1 MQQTKTET
9 AIRYGRYRDGRSPFA
24 NESGTR
30 RRWSALAVRL
40 LFACLLLPTAVFAQ
54 VALPVEL
61 IQDRTDTNYIF
72 QSAFNFQ
79 SAQGVPLSDIV
90 GVPPGS
96 DGRGPTGALPATSNQ
111 FSSLVSFGGG
121 GTPGAPTTN
130 ALQKLPAAESNGQ
143 VLMVLQRVQIGAPYL
158 NRRSSFSFGST
169 IPPPLVDYAGELLPD
184 SAEGISYWRAEPYSA
199 NLHEN
204 ADYYWSPH
212 ANQVYA
218 VQPGPVFVTWQKS
231 VPFPVGSTPT
241 YVNELGVA
249 LGIPNFYI
257 SGANAYALK
266 TESYVVSGSPVKTPR
281 KMYWTQGSFRK
292 IGKPISIPGA
302 RIGAVKVAY
311 NNTTF
316 KRTVDEEFV
325 SIGDTSPAEGNTN
338 AALKELRT
346 LWYDKALE
354 HIYAYNQEGRVFVE
368 FLGDLKTDNVNRDQ
382 IGFEIVDVIR
392 QATPTDKNTE
402 LGERIHPSTPGSIE
416 DLFPE
421 PILQISGDSFD
432 YQHSVEG
439 ANFLELYAAR
449 ETENLNDY
457 IVHWMEEGVA
467 GIRWP
472 RHFTRYRLHWPLDVG
487 RYSHYIRPAAATDAE
502 AQMTGVSLK
511 PESVP
516 FISFQDSLDRPR
528 AKITAESKF
537 YTWLDATHPAHR
549 TLLRFTAGD
558 SVAFERVFS
567 WLDTTL
573 PSVIAYEEAYG
584 TYQDAAKR
592 GVNGEWKLFVT
603 DDAGQDSGTI
613 ASWTLE
619 VVTRHPETRELRSQE
634 FRSLGGLILNDSG
647 NASPYPSSIT
657 VSGILNP
664 VLKVRV
670 RLSGVTHTYP
680 SDIDAFLMGPNGNV
694 CILMS
699 DVGAGGDINNLTLVF
714 DDDASSLMGETSAN
728 NGTYLPTDYTDQYG
742 GDSPPPSGGTLGISL
757 AALLDLLPVEPV
769 SPIAPIAVRSP
780 WPSDFEAPRIVQETV
795 EVGERIMA
803 PQSELGGDPE
813 EDYLAGYL
821 NLAVGTSYDPTAYID
836 PLNAGFSA
844 ANQGA
849 IIPVNAIPSD
859 NELEVWWFRRTS
871 SRAGANAGDGSKGFS
886 QIAWPSAIG
895 RYALQWPTE
904 PREIVMASKLGGE
917 RLSPLEAQGIIY
929 TQNDPDADGYNPNE
943 EHAIMSGGTPFATRD
958 DLNNTNAIGYSSHP
972 YVLVSY
978 TESDSR
984 PAITP
989 FKVLREKPS
998 AGYVFDYIV
1007 PAGQLLQPPPP
1018 LTFLPKPVEGSGDNA
1033 VDYNTEP
1040 SGVSGDLPVNW
1051 NEAHDANG
1059 RFGNYKGF
1067 TYRDRKQNFW
1077 VYRGPHAG
1085 RPALQAGRYIPATG
1099 AFGALTTARV
1109 LRTVPF
1115 RHTMHV
1121 SRQDQY
1127 LEMTSTNLPA
1137 WLEIEHLSLVGTPG
1151 PTETIGDVVVTLLI
1165 EDRYDRQQVSI
1176 NLTLQV
1182 LASTGTMLTQLPLVI
1197 QSDNPY
1203 TGASISFS
1211 NRPPFLALS
1220 PNVTNSFTMQYY
1232 YKTQD
1237 DFAWP
1242 GISNPPESG
1251 SIVPYLR
1258 PRNPANGNYIGDAA
1272 SKNTESLQI
1281 VYRPVWP
1288 VADPKNSAKPL
1299 PTLPFG
1305 ATLALPGYELPG
1317 VRDWTT
1323 AHVLYQQS
1331 IAADM
1336 TATNYSAVLYDPTVN
1351 KTSDLLTH
1359 GMERIPGGIKT
1370 ETLLG
1375 RVYFSNLPPHLGK
1388 RLYMDPNRGTN
1399 GALVLTGEFKLE
1411 TLGDHYLH
1419 LNLLRGRDLLSA
1431 KGLCPIAD
1439 PDYGNW
1445 VKAIEG
1451 LSVEVATYYEDPSKP
1466 GNFIARSSSDDL
1478 LRIEALYYRSFTNQ
1492 LAATFTN
1499 AAERIEE
1506 SRIRAQA
1513 RIADYVS
1520 SLSVETAFVG
1530 DVVEIK
1536 NDNVPRDSYAL
1547 SATGP
1552 GEGYITMLES
1562 SGTAFTEPGDPV
1574 AMHVFFVGGP
1584 DLYRG
1589 ELKIIAS
1596 ANPLS
1601 ELITFQHTADLAG
1614 RADEFDYEWK
1624 IAAPVDGFPP
1634 VIDATMSRYL
1644 ALDNG
1649 PELPRYT
1656 LGGAGIQ
1663 ALGDNYV
1670 VMRYRP
1676 TETNHPL
1683 YNVWSRWTVPTLA
1696 EGWIKRVLAGINPFN
1711 QRITDLFNNRVNTDV
1726 SILTQAGQRW
1736 EGDIAL
1742 NLETINNYGL
1752 IEIYETVLRRGRS
1765 LSIESGFNYGPAND
1779 ALLLAA
1785 GYINDLYMM
1794 LGNEAWADAANPTI
1808 GIGTADNT
1816 YGDIATAL
1824 FSFKGQQASLLDE
1837 ELALLRGRDD
1847 VFQPGVEVRPI
1858 YNRLIWNYTRGI
1870 DAGEVIYALNYN
1882 IQENPDAEPDGNINA
1897 EDAARMYPQGH
1908 GDAYGHYLT
1917 AVKGYLSLLLNSKF
1931 DWVPRIEAVNV
1942 LGKAVSVDYQDERK
1956 FAAAAAALARAGRQV
1971 FDLTWRKDYAQVD
1984 KVGWEH
1990 FADERINTQ
1999 RSFQGAGNTTNHPA
2013 RYWGMDQWASRV
2025 GQGTYLN
2032 WVVGNSMVPAVD
2044 PDPNHEG
2051 IQKVDRSTVPE
2062 LKELP
2067 TLASGLQTA
2076 LDNAEA
2082 GFSPLG
2088 VPQDA
2093 IALDISPV
2101 LVTSS
2106 QESHFEQI
2114 FNRATAALRNA
2125 LVAFDDA
2132 RDVTRLMRSEQDSL
2146 ADLQNRVVEQELAF
2160 RNAMIELYGTPYADD
2175 MGPGKT
2181 WKQDYSGPDTMH
2193 YMYIETPEL
2202 PFAGLWNYPGEIT
2215 ESTWSISLADLPTD
2229 WGNNYYHSG
2238 LSVAGDDNFSSNPT
2252 LDFNVGP
2259 HGYFEKPSSWDS
2271 RRASPG
2277 SIQQAISGEVAA
2289 YAGLLQAIYTQTATK
2304 ASLDRLIGVFNAE
2317 IKAYDEIRER
2327 QEALLIA
2334 DEVLEKAKFANDLW
2348 QKYQDSIIENVV
2360 IAGNSTSEALPKS
2373 LVVGIASGGDMT
2385 FAGRAAIK
2393 AAGLGFKKGLET
2405 VSLVRWGVINA
2416 LETFTSTAKRWEEFD
2431 KIQVLDR
2438 GRDQRAALI
2447 EIGNFFENMQDQLW
2461 GINVRLRQYDDA
2473 QRAVRALVAK
2483 GDRIQEE
2490 REIFR
2495 KRSSAIV
2502 QGFRT
2507 RDAAFRIFRNEKLE
2521 RYKTLF
2527 DLTSKY
2533 ALLAANAYDYET
2545 GLLGTDAGHDFV
2557 QRIIRSRALGVVGPD
2572 GEPQFAGSNTGDPGL
2587 SSALAE
2593 MKADWDVVRTRLG
2606 FNNPDGYGTTVSLR
2620 SEHFRILPGEAG
2632 DTTWR
2637 QMLHRARVR
2646 DVLEDADVRR
2656 YCMQISNGDGLP
2668 VPGIVLDFRT
2678 TITDGL
2684 NLLGNTLAAGDHA
2697 LSPSAFAT
2705 KIYAIGIALEGYKG
2719 MSDPST
2725 EGSPE
2730 DPDLSFLD
2738 PDALS
2743 ATPYVYLV
2751 PVGIDSM
2758 RSPPLGDTS
2767 VIRTWNVQDIAIPMP
2782 FNIGASGFSVA
2793 PLYQS
2798 NDSLFEPLFTTRKH
2812 QSFRAVSDAS
2822 LFSPDI
2828 YDDGGRLAHT
2838 QFTNSRLI
2846 GRSVWNSHWKLV
2858 IPGKT
2863 LLGDANEGLDRLIKS
2878 LEDVKINFVTY
2889 SYSGN

>member
-1 MQQTKTET
+1 
-9 AIRYGRYRDGRSPFA
+9 
-24 NESGTR
+24 
-30 RRWSALAVRL
+30 
-40 LFACLLLPTAVFAQ
+40 
-54 VALPVEL
+54 
-61 IQDRTDTNYIF
+61 
-72 QSAFNFQ
+72 
-79 SAQGVPLSDIV
+79 
-90 GVPPGS
+90 
-96 DGRGPTGALPATSNQ
+96 
-111 FSSLVSFGGG
+111 
-121 GTPGAPTTN
+121 
-130 ALQKLPAAESNGQ
+130 
-143 VLMVLQRVQIGAPYL
+143 
-158 NRRSSFSFGST
+158 
-169 IPPPLVDYAGELLPD
+169 
-184 SAEGISYWRAEPYSA
+184 
-199 NLHEN
+199 
-204 ADYYWSPH
+204 
-212 ANQVYA
+212 
-218 VQPGPVFVTWQKS
+218 
-231 VPFPVGSTPT
+231 
-241 YVNELGVA
+241 
-249 LGIPNFYI
+249 
-257 SGANAYALK
+257 
-266 TESYVVSGSPVKTPR
+266 
-281 KMYWTQGSFRK
+281 
-292 IGKPISIPGA
+292 
-302 RIGAVKVAY
+302 
-311 NNTTF
+311 
-316 KRTVDEEFV
+316 
-325 SIGDTSPAEGNTN
+325 
-338 AALKELRT
+338 
-346 LWYDKALE
+346 
-354 HIYAYNQEGRVFVE
+354 
-368 FLGDLKTDNVNRDQ
+368 
-382 IGFEIVDVIR
+382 
-392 QATPTDKNTE
+392 
-402 LGERIHPSTPGSIE
+402 
-416 DLFPE
+416 
-421 PILQISGDSFD
+421 
-432 YQHSVEG
+432 
-439 ANFLELYAAR
+439 
-449 ETENLNDY
+449 
-457 IVHWMEEGVA
+457 
-467 GIRWP
+467 
-472 RHFTRYRLHWPLDVG
+472 
-487 RYSHYIRPAAATDAE
+487 
-502 AQMTGVSLK
+502 
-511 PESVP
+511 
-516 FISFQDSLDRPR
+516 
-528 AKITAESKF
+528 
-537 YTWLDATHPAHR
+537 
-549 TLLRFTAGD
+549 
-558 SVAFERVFS
+558 
-567 WLDTTL
+567 
-573 PSVIAYEEAYG
+573 
-584 TYQDAAKR
+584 
-592 GVNGEWKLFVT
+592 
-603 DDAGQDSGTI
+603 
-613 ASWTLE
+613 
-619 VVTRHPETRELRSQE
+619 
-634 FRSLGGLILNDSG
+634 
-647 NASPYPSSIT
+647 
-657 VSGILNP
+657 
-664 VLKVRV
+664 
-670 RLSGVTHTYP
+670 
-680 SDIDAFLMGPNGNV
+680 
-694 CILMS
+694 
-699 DVGAGGDINNLTLVF
+699 
-714 DDDASSLMGETSAN
+714 
-728 NGTYLPTDYTDQYG
+728 
-742 GDSPPPSGGTLGISL
+742 
-757 AALLDLLPVEPV
+757 
-769 SPIAPIAVRSP
+769 
-780 WPSDFEAPRIVQETV
+780 
-795 EVGERIMA
+795 
-803 PQSELGGDPE
+803 
-813 EDYLAGYL
+813 
-821 NLAVGTSYDPTAYID
+821 
-836 PLNAGFSA
+836 
-844 ANQGA
+844 
-849 IIPVNAIPSD
+849 
-859 NELEVWWFRRTS
+859 
-871 SRAGANAGDGSKGFS
+871 
-886 QIAWPSAIG
+886 
-895 RYALQWPTE
+895 
-904 PREIVMASKLGGE
+904 
-917 RLSPLEAQGIIY
+917 
-929 TQNDPDADGYNPNE
+929 
-943 EHAIMSGGTPFATRD
+943 
-958 DLNNTNAIGYSSHP
+958 
-972 YVLVSY
+972 
-978 TESDSR
+978 
-984 PAITP
+984 
-989 FKVLREKPS
+989 
-998 AGYVFDYIV
+998 
-1007 PAGQLLQPPPP
+1007 
-1018 LTFLPKPVEGSGDNA
+1018 
-1033 VDYNTEP
+1033 
-1040 SGVSGDLPVNW
+1040 
-1051 NEAHDANG
+1051 
-1059 RFGNYKGF
+1059 
-1067 TYRDRKQNFW
+1067 
-1077 VYRGPHAG
+1077 
-1085 RPALQAGRYIPATG
+1085 
-1099 AFGALTTARV
+1099 
-1109 LRTVPF
+1109 
-1115 RHTMHV
+1115 
-1121 SRQDQY
+1121 
-1127 LEMTSTNLPA
+1127 
-1137 WLEIEHLSLVGTPG
+1137 
-1151 PTETIGDVVVTLLI
+1151 
-1165 EDRYDRQQVSI
+1165 
-1176 NLTLQV
+1176 
-1182 LASTGTMLTQLPLVI
+1182 
-1197 QSDNPY
+1197 
-1203 TGASISFS
+1203 
-1211 NRPPFLALS
+1211 
-1220 PNVTNSFTMQYY
+1220 
-1232 YKTQD
+1232 
-1237 DFAWP
+1237 
-1242 GISNPPESG
+1242 
-1251 SIVPYLR
+1251 
-1258 PRNPANGNYIGDAA
+1258 
-1272 SKNTESLQI
+1272 
-1281 VYRPVWP
+1281 
-1288 VADPKNSAKPL
+1288 
-1299 PTLPFG
+1299 
-1305 ATLALPGYELPG
+1305 
-1317 VRDWTT
+1317 
-1323 AHVLYQQS
+1323 
-1331 IAADM
+1331 
-1336 TATNYSAVLYDPTVN
+1336 
-1351 KTSDLLTH
+1351 
-1359 GMERIPGGIKT
+1359 
-1370 ETLLG
+1370 
-1375 RVYFSNLPPHLGK
+1375 
-1388 RLYMDPNRGTN
+1388 
-1399 GALVLTGEFKLE
+1399 
-1411 TLGDHYLH
+1411 
-1419 LNLLRGRDLLSA
+1419 
-1431 KGLCPIAD
+1431 
-1439 PDYGNW
+1439 
-1445 VKAIEG
+1445 
-1451 LSVEVATYYEDPSKP
+1451 
-1466 GNFIARSSSDDL
+1466 
-1478 LRIEALYYRSFTNQ
+1478 
-1492 LAATFTN
+1492 
-1499 AAERIEE
+1499 
-1506 SRIRAQA
+1506 
-1513 RIADYVS
+1513 
-1520 SLSVETAFVG
+1520 
-1530 DVVEIK
+1530 
-1536 NDNVPRDSYAL
+1536 
-1547 SATGP
+1547 
-1552 GEGYITMLES
+1552 
-1562 SGTAFTEPGDPV
+1562 
-1574 AMHVFFVGGP
+1574 
-1584 DLYRG
+1584 
-1589 ELKIIAS
+1589 
-1596 ANPLS
+1596 
-1601 ELITFQHTADLAG
+1601 
-1614 RADEFDYEWK
+1614 
-1624 IAAPVDGFPP
+1624 
-1634 VIDATMSRYL
+1634 
-1644 ALDNG
+1644 
-1649 PELPRYT
+1649 
-1656 LGGAGIQ
+1656 
-1663 ALGDNYV
+1663 
-1670 VMRYRP
+1670 
-1676 TETNHPL
+1676 
-1683 YNVWSRWTVPTLA
+1683 
-1696 EGWIKRVLAGINPFN
+1696 
-1711 QRITDLFNNRVNTDV
+1711 
-1726 SILTQAGQRW
+1726 
-1736 EGDIAL
+1736 
-1742 NLETINNYGL
+1742 
-1752 IEIYETVLRRGRS
+1752 
-1765 LSIESGFNYGPAND
+1765 
-1779 ALLLAA
+1779 
-1785 GYINDLYMM
+1785 YMM